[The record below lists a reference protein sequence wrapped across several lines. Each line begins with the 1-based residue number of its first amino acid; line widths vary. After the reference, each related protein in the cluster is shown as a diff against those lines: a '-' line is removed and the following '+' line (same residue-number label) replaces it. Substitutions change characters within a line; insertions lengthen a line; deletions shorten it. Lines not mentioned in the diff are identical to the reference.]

1 MQPNQVNAPMPS
13 GGFDVRDIIF
23 VIFKHKWKI
32 ATLTV
37 IGLAAAAA
45 VYAARTPVYG
55 SQSKLLVR
63 YVLER
68 RAIDDPNGTNGGN
81 GGRGG
86 AHIVNAEIE
95 ILKSADL
102 ALDVA
107 GKLGPERLVGE
118 GDHPSLQTAAGA
130 VRRGLEVTAERGSN
144 VIHVSLHHPNAE
156 MANVVLSALI
166 QSYFE
171 KHLEIHRE
179 LGASDYVTRQADH
192 ARARLRETEAAL
204 NRIKSESGVLSLT
217 GSTDALESNFG
228 RVREALMAAET
239 ELVEQ
244 RVRLS
249 ALGGF
254 VVPEGQEDETDH
266 LVGQPAT
273 TDGEPNSLS
282 DSAMI
287 QAAREEF
294 VIASAEYGDISN
306 RLGFLR
312 QRRNEL
318 LARYTPTN
326 PLVASTQRQILEA
339 ETQRRALLNRF
350 PALISDSTPLAENG
364 QPSTDVTVERARLS
378 AVQARADALRA
389 QEANLKDQMENL
401 AAISGEIMALERRKA
416 LDEENYRYLESSL
429 ERARADASLDPSKM
443 PNITVIQNPTPSGKT
458 FEKTTMNIIYG
469 LASGGLALGI
479 ALAFLMELVIDP
491 RVKRPGEIRTRLQ
504 MPLIMTIPYVRTKRR
519 DRVLE
524 LGSSSLPRLGNSS
537 EGRKEVIDAPRESPV
552 EPAYFLKTY
561 AEALRDRIIFNFGIN
576 NVTHKPKVIG
586 LTGLSS
592 AAGTSS
598 IAAGIAKAFA
608 EAPGVKVLFV
618 DLDHSRNAANPIF
631 GDARPLSLPSA
642 LQVAREKEFRESD
655 LNFVYAS
662 SLAGPKGIVPLQM
675 QELMPY
681 LRFSDFDYIVF
692 DMPPISQTSPT
703 LAMAGLMDKVLLI
716 LDADNTCRDKLKWG
730 FSELVSAK
738 TDVSCVFN
746 KAREH
751 APKWVLGER

>member
-1 MQPNQVNAPMPS
+1 MQPNQANAPMPS
-13 GGFDVRDIIF
+13 GGFDVRDTIF

-45 VYAARTPVYG
+45 LYAGRTPVYG
-55 SQSKLLVR
+55 SQTKLLVR

-68 RAIDDPNGTNGGN
+68 RAIDDPNGTNGGM

-95 ILKSADL
+95 ILNSADL

-107 GKLGPERLVGE
+107 GKIGPERLVAE
-118 GDHPSLQTAAGA
+118 GNEPNLLAAAGA
-130 VRRGLEVTAERGSN
+130 IRRGLEVTAGRGSN
-144 VIHVSLHHPNAE
+144 VIHVSFHHPNPE
-156 MANVVLSALI
+156 MANVVLSGLI

-179 LGASDYVTRQADH
+179 LGASDYVTRQADQ

-204 NRIKSESGVLSLT
+204 NRIKKESGVLSLT

-239 ELVEQ
+239 ELIEQ
-244 RVRLS
+244 SVRLS
-249 ALGGF
+249 ALGG
-254 VVPEGQEDETDH
+254 
-266 LVGQPAT
+266 LVGTDEEKDAGLP
-273 TDGEPNSLS
+273 DGEVAAAGSVMESMS
-282 DSAMI
+282 DTAMI
-287 QAAREEF
+287 QAAREEY

-339 ETQRRALLNRF
+339 ETQRRTLLNRF
-350 PALISDSTPLAENG
+350 PALISENGTSSENG

-378 AVQARADALRA
+378 AVQARADSLRA
-389 QEANLKDQMENL
+389 QEANIKEQMENL
-401 AAISGEIMALERRKA
+401 AAISGEIIALERRKA

-443 PNITVIQNPTPSGKT
+443 PNITVIQHPTPSGRT
-458 FEKTTMNIIYG
+458 FEKATMNVIYG
-469 LASGGLALGI
+469 LASGGFALGVG
-479 ALAFLMELVIDP
+479 LAFLIELVIDP

-504 MPLIMTIPYVRTKRR
+504 MPLIMTIPHVRTKRR
-519 DRVLE
+519 ERVLE
-524 LGSSSLPRLGNSS
+524 LGSSTMPRLGNSEEGWKPAVDGSQLGTS
-537 EGRKEVIDAPRESPV
+537 EST
-552 EPAYFLKTY
+552 YFLKTY

-586 LTGLSS
+586 LTGLSGG
-592 AAGTSS
+592 AGTSS

-618 DLDHSRNAANPIF
+618 DLDSSQSSANPIF
-631 GDARPLSLPSA
+631 GAARPLSLPGA
-642 LQVAREKEFRESD
+642 LQVSREQEFRETNMN
-655 LNFVYAS
+655 LVYAS
-662 SLAGPKGIVPLQM
+662 AAAGPKGIVPLQI

-703 LAMAGLMDKVLLI
+703 IAMAGLMDKVLLI

-730 FSELVSAK
+730 YSELVSVKA
-738 TDVSCVFN
+738 DVSCVFN
-746 KAREH
+746 KARAH